1 MQEELKWIYS
11 VILQKQ
17 LKISELC
24 ALVKKEHPKYLE
36 KICISK
42 IQYSIES
49 FQDLWLKQET
59 LQTLMELE
67 ENLFMGLSLQM
78 KTLFIDTL
86 VLEFYQ
92 WLMLDQEQTAHNFLF
107 ALINFLIWIKNMLS
121 LGKSQKDSKH
131 WEQLKSMEAEA
142 ELHLNR

>member
-1 MQEELKWIYS
+1 MQEELKWICS
-11 VILQKQ
+11 VTLQKQ
-17 LKISELC
+17 QKISELC

-49 FQDLWLKQET
+49 FQDLWLKLET
-59 LQTLMELE
+59 SQTLMELE
-67 ENLFMGLSLQM
+67 ENLFMGPSFLM

-107 ALINFLIWIKNMLS
+107 ALINFPIWTKNMLS
-121 LGKSQKDSKH
+121 LVKSQKDLKH
-131 WEQLKSMEAEA
+131 W
-142 ELHLNR
+142 